1 MLVFSMCKTL
11 GSIPRIAKTLGENRM
26 PGEKAGLA
34 KHLQGSWRAVCTYT
48 ELTGKVWPGS
58 LFVNPV
64 FRGTWG
70 EGDRSEA

>member
-1 MLVFSMCKTL
+1 
-11 GSIPRIAKTLGENRM
+11 M

-34 KHLQGSWRAVCTYT
+34 KHLQGSWRAVCTFT